1 MTVAAIELTQGNL
14 NNNHFYLTSC
24 LSLFPEAS
32 IGGKN
37 ETVQATL
44 KLTVR
49 PKSGEE
55 VITDIDGT
63 KNIFRKR
70 AWVGKMFKEFNAKVG
85 DLVRIEKVSETVF
98 EVMLVRG
105 GAK

>member
-1 MTVAAIELTQGNL
+1 MTVANIVLTQGNL

-24 LSLFPEAS
+24 LSLFPQAS

-49 PKSGEE
+49 PESGED

-70 AWVGKMFKEFNAKVG
+70 GWVGKMFKEFDAKVG
-85 DLVRIEKVSETVF
+85 DAVQIVKISESVFGVRVVS
-98 EVMLVRG
+98 G